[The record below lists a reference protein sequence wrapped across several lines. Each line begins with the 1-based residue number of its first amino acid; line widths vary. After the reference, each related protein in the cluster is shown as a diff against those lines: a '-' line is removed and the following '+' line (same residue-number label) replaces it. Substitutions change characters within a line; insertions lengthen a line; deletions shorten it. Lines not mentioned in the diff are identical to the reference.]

1 MDYPLM
7 LSRGRIGTLELDNRV
22 VFPAMDAGLADNEGN
37 ERLARYLA
45 RRAEGG
51 CGLIIVEVSAVHR
64 STAAVGEPRLYDD
77 AYIPSYKNVADAVHA
92 AGGKV
97 AVQLWHAGR
106 QLFAPDFDE
115 FPDDWPKKIVSSSA
129 IPCSEV
135 VPYKP
140 RELTTD
146 EVYEI
151 IEAFGQAG
159 RRAKEAGFDCIEIH
173 GAHGY
178 LIDQFLNE
186 YTNKR
191 TDEFGGSFENR
202 CRFGKLVIDSVR
214 KNVGPDFPVIMRLN
228 AFEGALQPGGIE
240 IEDAVRAAKRF
251 SAHGLDALAVVCAL
265 GSRPNNEVVDLVK
278 GTGIPFGVIGDAKR
292 PSKIINAVRE
302 ADALARSIWGVRSEG
317 GPSARTHAA

>member
-1 MDYPLM
+1 M
-7 LSRGRIGTLELDNRV
+7 
-22 VFPAMDAGLADNEGN
+22 
-37 ERLARYLA
+37 
-45 RRAEGG
+45 
-51 CGLIIVEVSAVHR
+51 
-64 STAAVGEPRLYDD
+64 
-77 AYIPSYKNVADAVHA
+77 HA

-115 FPDDWPKKIVSSSA
+115 FPDDWPKEIVSSSA

-278 GTGIPFGVIGDAKR
+278 GTGYSVWGHRG
-292 PSKIINAVRE
+292 RE
-302 ADALARSIWGVRSEG
+302 APLQDHQRRARGERARPEHLGGAL
-317 GPSARTHAA
+317 